1 MSKLHSYEVQVRSR
15 AGEVS
20 KVFIEAESQE
30 ALYKQIAEQH
40 LVALDVKEGLI
51 SRFYALPSRSKVKKR
66 DVQGLLFQMG
76 TYLRAGLP
84 LAGLLELLS
93 KRERNEELRYIMVET
108 HRGIRSGKR
117 LSELLGLHPTIFPNH
132 ITASLKAGEE
142 SGNLAESL
150 LETSH
155 LIEKEI
161 LLRDALISSLTY
173 PVILLITA
181 VASIFLIIYFAV
193 PRFAQVFADMG
204 KELPVLLA
212 LMFQVSKHFWLT
224 IAAASVLVGG
234 SAIGMFYFWQQE
246 RARQRLDAIVAG
258 MPRVGQLVVLFQLT
272 LFFRT
277 LGMALRSAL
286 PVDKA
291 LELANSMLSNRS
303 LKEVFNATL
312 IDVRKGGRL
321 TATLDKVAWIPEVV
335 TNLMGVAEES
345 GSMDEM
351 SIKVSE
357 IMEEDLDKRLKR
369 LVAVAEPL
377 MILGVSLI
385 IGGVVISLLYSLFSI
400 NF

>member
-1 MSKLHSYEVQVRSR
+1 MSKLHSYEVQVRNR

-20 KVFIEAESQE
+20 KVFIEAESLE

-40 LVALDVKEGLI
+40 LLALDVKEGLL
-51 SRFYALPSRSKVKKR
+51 SRFYALPRRSKVKKR
-66 DVQGLLFQMG
+66 DVQSLLFQMG

-93 KRERNEELRYIMVET
+93 KRERNKELRYIMVET

-117 LSELLGLHPTIFPNH
+117 LSELLGLHPAIFPNH

-142 SGNLAESL
+142 SGNMAESL
-150 LETSH
+150 LETSR

-204 KELPVLLA
+204 KELPLLLA
-212 LMFQVSKHFWLT
+212 LMFQVSKHFWVT
-224 IAAASVLVGG
+224 IATASVLVGG

-246 RARQRLDAIVAG
+246 KARQRLDAIVVG
-258 MPRVGQLVVLFQLT
+258 IPRLGQLMVLFQLT

-291 LELANSMLSNRS
+291 LELANSMLSNQS

-321 TATLDKVAWIPEVV
+321 TATMDKVAWIPEVV

-357 IMEEDLDKRLKR
+357 IMEEDLDKQLKR